1 MSTYERLVNSQ
12 NFFSPYLTQE
22 DLSRFGRDYIE
33 TGKYLEEIFPFMG
46 VRFIAVNDNY
56 DSMAERSAAD
66 DVVLP
71 FKNLVNDTYAK
82 DISIKVRSSKAVKRR
97 NGDFVGPF
105 AAYGYCKDPE
115 NKNQLIIDEG
125 AAETV
130 RQIFSWKLDGMS
142 AQAIADQL
150 NSKGVLSPMEYKQSI
165 GLNFKTSF
173 KLNKMAKW
181 TAVAVLR
188 ILKNEL
194 YMGTMVQGRETTPNY
209 KVKTRIYQPP
219 EKWSRIANAHEPI
232 ISPMIFARVQYC
244 LSLDT
249 RSAPHSKQVYLF
261 SGLLVCADCGQPM
274 IRHPVQRKGKEYIY
288 YVCSSAKCG
297 KKCEN
302 HNIREDYLK
311 ESVLVSIQA
320 RIRSVIDLEN
330 LVRYVD
336 ALPLQQR
343 EIIRLQAQLAQKQE
357 EAERYKRLFRS
368 LYERLSEGILTQ
380 NEFLEFKAVY
390 AHRCDEAERAAGALQ
405 REIKAATAGTSG
417 TFRWIEDFR
426 EHRNLTKLTR
436 KVVVMLIKQIKV
448 YKDQRIHI
456 QFYQENEC
464 RCLAERIMSAADG
477 QPAADY
483 RKGDKDG
490 EDQP

>member
-1 MSTYERLVNSQ
+1 M
-12 NFFSPYLTQE
+12 
-22 DLSRFGRDYIE
+22 
-33 TGKYLEEIFPFMG
+33 
-46 VRFIAVNDNY
+46 
-56 DSMAERSAAD
+56 
-66 DVVLP
+66 
-71 FKNLVNDTYAK
+71 
-82 DISIKVRSSKAVKRR
+82 
-97 NGDFVGPF
+97 
-105 AAYGYCKDPE
+105 
-115 NKNQLIIDEG
+115 
-125 AAETV
+125 
-130 RQIFSWKLDGMS
+130 W
-142 AQAIADQL
+142 
-150 NSKGVLSPMEYKQSI
+150 
-165 GLNFKTSF
+165 
-173 KLNKMAKW
+173 
-181 TAVAVLR
+181 
-188 ILKNEL
+188 
-194 YMGTMVQGRETTPNY
+194 
-209 KVKTRIYQPP
+209 
-219 EKWSRIANAHEPI
+219 
-232 ISPMIFARVQYC
+232 
-244 LSLDT
+244 
-249 RSAPHSKQVYLF
+249 
-261 SGLLVCADCGQPM
+261 
-274 IRHPVQRKGKEYIY
+274 
-288 YVCSSAKCG
+288 

-302 HNIREDYLK
+302 HNIREEYLK

-336 ALPLQQR
+336 ALPFTAAGDH
-343 EIIRLQAQLAQKQE
+343 QAPGPARPKAGGSRAVQE
-357 EAERYKRLFRS
+357 AFRS

-483 RKGDKDG
+483 RKGIRMARTSRKQIHQQTDLAQAPKTYLG
-490 EDQP
+490 GAYRRLSVEDDRHRDRHSLENQENIILDFLKHILISVLWRSTPITERPEPSLTGRIFKG

>member
-1 MSTYERLVNSQ
+1 
-12 NFFSPYLTQE
+12 
-22 DLSRFGRDYIE
+22 
-33 TGKYLEEIFPFMG
+33 
-46 VRFIAVNDNY
+46 
-56 DSMAERSAAD
+56 
-66 DVVLP
+66 
-71 FKNLVNDTYAK
+71 
-82 DISIKVRSSKAVKRR
+82 
-97 NGDFVGPF
+97 
-105 AAYGYCKDPE
+105 
-115 NKNQLIIDEG
+115 
-125 AAETV
+125 
-130 RQIFSWKLDGMS
+130 
-142 AQAIADQL
+142 
-150 NSKGVLSPMEYKQSI
+150 MEYKKSI